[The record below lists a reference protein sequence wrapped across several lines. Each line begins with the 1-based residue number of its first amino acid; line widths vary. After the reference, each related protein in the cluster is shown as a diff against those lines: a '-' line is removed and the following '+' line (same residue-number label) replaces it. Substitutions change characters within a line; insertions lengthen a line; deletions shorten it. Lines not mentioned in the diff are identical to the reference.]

1 MSQIF
6 AYSRKGCSLSFQLP
20 RCSYNRII
28 VRIEEDTDFSYQST
42 DPNVKT
48 KSTTTLVPLLLPAG
62 HDLPPLA
69 VETQNDFYL
78 RDVRVVMIHWNHD
91 TDWHT
96 SDILAKSERHH
107 RRDFPR
113 ERSRSRSPNE
123 RASRIISIED
133 EKPEGSVEASSG
145 ATASQTRV
153 NDVFPFVRRFDFT

>member
-20 RCSYNRII
+20 RCSYSRII

-48 KSTTTLVPLLLPAG
+48 KSTTMLIPPFLRAV

-78 RDVRVVMIHWNHD
+78 REVRVVMIHWNHD

-96 SDILAKSERHH
+96 FSDILAESERHH

-113 ERSRSRSPNE
+113 ERSCSRSPNE
-123 RASRIISIED
+123 RASRIISIEA
-133 EKPEGSVEASSG
+133 EKLKSSAEASSG

-153 NDVFPFVRRFDFT
+153 NDVSVCLTI